1 MMCRGSVA
9 LQKYIE
15 DALSEA
21 PIQGTLP
28 RPSELEVYLGDT
40 GLFVRP
46 IKETEE
52 ELVGAGSSAP
62 SPGVAL
68 YTA

>member
-1 MMCRGSVA
+1 
-9 LQKYIE
+9 
-15 DALSEA
+15 
-21 PIQGTLP
+21 
-28 RPSELEVYLGDT
+28 VYLGET

-62 SPGVAL
+62 AAGMAL